1 MYNFFTNPALN
12 RMNYPNY
19 TTTGD
24 YSINNSAFNG
34 SNYIQP
40 QIVPAPAV
48 APLNSSPV
56 GVSNAQGSLPTVS
69 YDDLI
74 NNLLG
79 NNGVVDSN
87 IPSYDSLLAQSRQ
100 IRSPLDD
107 YSQSNRSTWTG
118 ADWSKIAG
126 TGVQLLG
133 SLGSLWMQNKG
144 YKLAKQQMAD
154 QTALNRANYRMQAK
168 AWNNSQRDIASGR
181 GLAVM
186 SSSQKSALGRQAR
199 GRLVEESY

>member
-1 MYNFFTNPALN
+1 MDYTLSSLMRPH
-12 RMNYPNY
+12 PNN
-19 TTTGD
+19 G
-24 YSINNSAFNG
+24 INLYG
-34 SNYIQP
+34 Q
-40 QIVPAPAV
+40 
-48 APLNSSPV
+48 PV
-56 GVSNAQGSLPTVS
+56 GNFNTLPIQYPLTTDINLYGQSTGFNPTPTDLQATFASGVDALGRFGIGNTTPQPAFVPRASDYTPIPQVNNTSAGLGGVGQNNRNA
-69 YDDLI
+69 
-74 NNLLG
+74 
-79 NNGVVDSN
+79 
-87 IPSYDSLLAQSRQ
+87 
-100 IRSPLDD
+100 
-107 YSQSNRSTWTG
+107 TWTG
-118 ADWSKIAG
+118 SDWANLA
-126 TGVQLLG
+126 TAGVQLMG